1 MKLKLSIFL
10 ACILTVSVNTFGQK
24 TESKTTETKT
34 TEIKKVEVK
43 TTEATAPTV
52 VKLPT
57 VKEILDKYV
66 AAIGGRSATE
76 KQKNRLTKGTI
87 ELAPMGVKGV
97 MENYAAAPDKSYTKV
112 NLGGIGEIIES
123 FDGKNAWTI
132 NPIQGN
138 RDKDGEEL
146 LQTKHSANFYAQ
158 INFDKIYSKLEV
170 KGTEK
175 IGEKETY
182 VVVGTPEGLA
192 PETFYF
198 DIKSGLILRT
208 DSTIV
213 SPEGKLAAKT
223 FFDDFRE
230 VDGIKTPFKSRVVMP
245 QFEIITT
252 LTEVKH
258 GVTIEDSLFVKPKEQ
273 GK

>member
-10 ACILTVSVNTFGQK
+10 ACILTMSVNSFGQK
-24 TESKTTETKT
+24 TETKPVETKPIETKT
-34 TEIKKVEVK
+34 L
-43 TTEATAPTV
+43 PV

-57 VKEILDKYV
+57 VKEILDKYI

-76 KQKNRLTKGTI
+76 KQKTRLTKGTMEI
-87 ELAPMGVKGV
+87 VPMGIKGT

-112 NLGGIGEIIES
+112 NLNGIGEIIES
-123 FDGKNAWTI
+123 FDGKTAWTV

-138 RDKDGEEL
+138 RDKEGEEL
-146 LQTKHSANFYAQ
+146 LQTKHSSNFYAQ

-170 KGTEK
+170 KGIEK
-175 IGEKETY
+175 VGDKDTY

-198 DIKSGLILRT
+198 DTKSGLILRT
-208 DSTIV
+208 DSTVV

-223 FFDDFRE
+223 FFEDFRE
-230 VDGIKTPFKSRVVMP
+230 IDGIKTPYKMRIVMP
-245 QFEIITT
+245 QFENVMI

-258 GVTIEDSLFVKPKEQ
+258 GVIVEDSLFVKPKQ
-273 GK
+273 